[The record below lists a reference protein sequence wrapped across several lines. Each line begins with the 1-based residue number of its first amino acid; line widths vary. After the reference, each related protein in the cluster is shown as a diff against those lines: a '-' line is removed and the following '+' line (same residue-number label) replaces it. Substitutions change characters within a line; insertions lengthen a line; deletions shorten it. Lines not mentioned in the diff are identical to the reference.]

1 MTFIT
6 VFAAPIG
13 LETVGWKIWLWILSG
28 NFVGV
33 GFVYFLC
40 PETGGKTLEDVDY
53 LFGEGK
59 RAWKMETLVH
69 RGLEERMN
77 EKEGSVEKID
87 RFDEEK
93 EEV

>member
-13 LETVGWKIWLWILSG
+13 LEIVGWKIWLWILSG